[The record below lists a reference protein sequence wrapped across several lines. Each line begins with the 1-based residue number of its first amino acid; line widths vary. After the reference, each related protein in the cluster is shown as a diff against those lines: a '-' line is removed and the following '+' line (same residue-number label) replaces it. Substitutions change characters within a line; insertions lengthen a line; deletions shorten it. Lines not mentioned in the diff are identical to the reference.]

1 MRSLIVAHSVRS
13 FFSASHPRIRLG
25 TFSTASPEIFG
36 GSLCPDGVDFNYQS
50 TRVQLLRTDKAL
62 TEILEIDVVKRLWYL
77 LCEDLIYDRHE
88 CRW

>member
-1 MRSLIVAHSVRS
+1 MPVFGSLYLNKTEKY
-13 FFSASHPRIRLG
+13 FL
-25 TFSTASPEIFG
+25 G